1 MIPQLDLLILRKESD
16 MAGDIVRLS
25 KNFALSELTKSAT
38 AERLNVDNL
47 SLIHI

>member
-1 MIPQLDLLILRKESD
+1 

-38 AERLNVDNL
+38 AERLNVDNTPNL
-47 SLIHI
+47 YHLVS